1 MEMNKSLLIFSIL
14 IFSLFEKKEERR
26 KKLSDRYGFLC
37 DCSLCTVSDNDN
49 NLDIENYRLRYKE
62 LENQIK
68 STPNPNHILPMMKEK
83 YEMMEKGQI
92 MYPRFIRMHAF
103 DCIQL
108 ALAFGNYEE
117 ANKYVQKGY
126 ESILIEEG
134 KKGPRT
140 QEYMKCLAKKIKP
153 ELLVQNILAMT

>member
-1 MEMNKSLLIFSIL
+1 MKENLKTFKTGANDVVVVRQANANASYKATPLHIRYDWKY
-14 IFSLFEKKEERR
+14 FEAKKKEI
-26 KKLSDRYGFLC
+26 
-37 DCSLCTVSDNDN
+37 
-49 NLDIENYRLRYKE
+49 DI
-62 LENQIK
+62 QILWI
-68 STPNPNHILPMMKEK
+68 H
-83 YEMMEKGQI
+83 
-92 MYPRFIRMHAF
+92 
-103 DCIQL
+103 QL

-153 ELLVQNILAMT
+153 ELLVQNILAIT